1 MKVFQYDFPDMLIKF
16 SSERKYLEDLCSGK
30 IYMNESGYF
39 RKLEDTYRG
48 DKYDGKYPIS
58 LEQYKGT
65 SMKFGPLE
73 IPIECVQNFTLGF
86 AGDDKIPLYC
96 CSQISE
102 DILRKETEMKIKFRP
117 EFIKEMSQFGSY
129 YAVFSKNE
137 LLQNV
142 NDFVKLNGL
151 VCMNGIVSYVDIH
164 SEYDL
169 QILNGSRTDQY
180 QSFFKKDLLYRW
192 QNEWRMLIVSS
203 NDDPLIDQSH
213 NHYIANIK
221 PLKWFYIGNVEDLC
235 TNAIEIREVDDA
247 DLDENVLTR

>member
-1 MKVFQYDFPDMLIKF
+1 MLIKF
-16 SSERKYLEDLCSGK
+16 SSERKFLEDLRSGK

-48 DKYDGKYPIS
+48 DKYDGKCPIS
-58 LEQYKGT
+58 LEKYKGT
-65 SMKFGPLE
+65 SMKFGSIE
-73 IPIECVQNFTLGF
+73 IPIECVHNFTLGF

-102 DILRKETEMKIKFRP
+102 DILQKETERKIKFRP
-117 EFIKEMSQFGSY
+117 EFIEEMRQFGSY

-137 LLQNV
+137 LLHNV
-142 NDFVKLNGL
+142 SDFIKSNGL
-151 VCMNGIVSYVDIH
+151 VCMNNIVSYVDIH
-164 SEYDL
+164 SEYDIQL
-169 QILNGSRTDQY
+169 LNENHIDQY
-180 QSFFKKDLLYRW
+180 RSFFKKDVLYRW

-221 PLKWFYIGNVEDLC
+221 PLKWFYIGNVEDLY

-247 DLDENVLTR
+247 DLGENVLRK

>member
-1 MKVFQYDFPDMLIKF
+1 MLIKF

-58 LEQYKGT
+58 LEKYKGT
-65 SMKFGPLE
+65 SMKLGSIE
-73 IPIECVQNFTLGF
+73 IPIECVHNFTLGF

-102 DILRKETEMKIKFRP
+102 DILQKETETKIKFRP
-117 EFIKEMSQFGSY
+117 EFIKEMSQFGAY

-142 NDFVKLNGL
+142 SDFIKSNCL
-151 VCMNGIVSYVDIH
+151 VCMNNIVSYVDIH

-169 QILNGSRTDQY
+169 QLLNENHTDPY
-180 QSFFKKDLLYRW
+180 RSFFKKDVLYRW

-221 PLKWFYIGNVEDLC
+221 PLKWFYTGNVEDLY
-235 TNAIEIREVDDA
+235 TNVIEIREVDDT
-247 DLDENVLTR
+247 DLSENVLTR